1 MIDPEFWR
9 RYFKV
14 YDVLNLLPTYGRLL
28 SDVCEELGAKP
39 CELVLDAGSGTGN
52 LSMRLEEAGCHV
64 VALDYCCGALQR
76 HRSKDS
82 NSTWIL
88 ADLAKQLPFMDN
100 CFDRIVSNNTLYT
113 VPREDR
119 KDTLK
124 ELHRVLKPG
133 GKIVLANL
141 RAGTSPLVTS
151 IRVMRDNVRAEGLT
165 TTARKMVALMPDM
178 MKMAYYNWSLRRASQ
193 HHRFGFEE
201 QRVLLEAVGF
211 CRVSETKLVYSGQ
224 GILNSAYKL
233 ANA

>member
-1 MIDPEFWR
+1 MPCGR
-9 RYFKV
+9 AG
-14 YDVLNLLPTYGRLL
+14 LLLW
-28 SDVCEELGAKP
+28 SI
-39 CELVLDAGSGTGN
+39 
-52 LSMRLEEAGCHV
+52 
-64 VALDYCCGALQR
+64 QR